1 MQIATDDVLSVMS
14 EKGRAIRIGAI
25 ESPLLLPMTGC
36 ENNFHLVYYG
46 ILIDHNFPSTV
57 LYCLTDYE
65 LQGRQQL
72 CLPVEGNILTCIIT
86 IWMFISFT
94 LFLC

>member
-14 EKGRAIRIGAI
+14 QKGRAIRIGAI

-36 ENNFHLVYYG
+36 ESNFHLVYYG
-46 ILIDHNFPSTV
+46 TVITMTFPL